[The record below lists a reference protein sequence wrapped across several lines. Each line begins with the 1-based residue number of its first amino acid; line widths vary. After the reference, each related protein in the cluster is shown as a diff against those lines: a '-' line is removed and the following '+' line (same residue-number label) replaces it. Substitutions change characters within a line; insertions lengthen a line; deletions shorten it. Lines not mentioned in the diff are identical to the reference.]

1 MRVAGGHVAFGF
13 DDAGFQQAFLL
24 VGDHAVAAV
33 LHRLAAP
40 PRADFMQNAFI
51 LFAHRK
57 ARARTV
63 RQIVNLFLNPETVYS
78 GKIGAARTSLARL
91 PIISS
96 SCLIQ
101 MVRLAVMRQRGAAHR
116 DRLVH
121 VLLVHFGVMLGALG
135 TDRRLHDMHQAVLCA
150 LMRSLR
156 VLRFRVVISLSS

>member
-78 GKIGAARTSLARL
+78 GKIGAARTSLAGYR
-91 PIISS
+91 
-96 SCLIQ
+96 
-101 MVRLAVMRQRGAAHR
+101 
-116 DRLVH
+116 
-121 VLLVHFGVMLGALG
+121 
-135 TDRRLHDMHQAVLCA
+135 
-150 LMRSLR
+150 
-156 VLRFRVVISLSS
+156 